1 LEIEL
6 SLSRPLVLAAG
17 EARSGREENDRMV
30 RCCLSG
36 IGIGKVR
43 ARAERL
49 SACARERQ
57 REERLATSGNRKM
70 KKTLPYSSFFASS
83 FFFALSPCFARKQK
97 KGGASSPHTFPFSA
111 HRDSSHRFVS
121 RDRESAPERGYR
133 DRGARKKERM
143 RAAFWLGKWARH
155 RLVDDLSIASL

>member
-1 LEIEL
+1 
-6 SLSRPLVLAAG
+6 VLAAG
-17 EARSGREENDRMV
+17 EARSGREENDLMM

-70 KKTLPYSSFFASS
+70 EKKKKKKKKLPYSSFFASS
-83 FFFALSPCFARKQK
+83 SFFALSPCFAREK
-97 KGGASSPHTFPFSA
+97 KRGGGELAAHFSFLCA
-111 HRDSSHRFVS
+111 QRQFSQVRIK
-121 RDRESAPERGYR
+121 R
-133 DRGARKKERM
+133 
-143 RAAFWLGKWARH
+143 
-155 RLVDDLSIASL
+155 